1 MSVPHSVFISSQLQ
15 AYKQNHKDWLND
27 GGYVGMVV
35 VPEEAFP
42 LPFTPLVPSIAAQ
55 ILYHIRGT

>member
-1 MSVPHSVFISSQLQ
+1 MSVPLSVFISPELQ
-15 AYKQNHKDWLND
+15 AYKQNNRDVLND

-42 LPFTPLVPSIAAQ
+42 LP
-55 ILYHIRGT
+55 LYHVSSSCCSMDPIAYKG